1 MRKQAYAGVCTLLL
15 CVLLGSCKV
24 YFNSSGVPKLS
35 STGGVVLESLYVDQF
50 INEAPIVVPILA
62 QELTIQLQDRFLSQS
77 KLSLQD
83 PPADVELSGSITR
96 YDVAPIAITGT
107 TSAEQNRLSISIRV
121 SFKNNKDENE
131 SWEQSFSGFVD
142 FDASED
148 FNSIEEDK
156 INEILEQLTQ
166 DIFTKSLGKW

>member
-1 MRKQAYAGVCTLLL
+1 MRNTAAILIFVGLL
-15 CVLLGSCKV
+15 CTSCKI
-24 YFNSSGVPKLS
+24 YFNSTGVPKLS
-35 STGGVVLESLYVDQF
+35 GGTGVVLETLYVDQF

-62 QELTIQLQDRFLSQS
+62 QEMTLQLQDRFLNQS
-77 KLSLQD
+77 KLSLSD

-96 YDVAPIAITGT
+96 YDVAPIAISGT
-107 TSAEQNRLSISIRV
+107 TTAEQNRLSISVRV
-121 SFKNNKDENE
+121 NFKNNKDENE

-148 FNSIEEDK
+148 FNSVEEEK
-156 INEILEQLTQ
+156 INEILEQITQ